1 MIFLQFIKRI
11 VWKII
16 NIFSPFENY
25 TVSYYFSRFGNNLQ
39 QIANGIIYVNIKGKN
54 LFISSHPFV
63 TNFKII
69 NRKSHSYF
77 SIFKKK
83 YRFFY
88 LDDKDFPG
96 KSIDKSIVNKEIQN
110 VFQNEIKN
118 NIPFIKDQSISEDTL
133 VIHIRSG
140 DIFSNFKSDYY
151 QNPINYYQALIKKY
165 EKILLVTSE
174 EQNNPVIKVL
184 KKYNNIKI
192 QSTSIENDFN
202 TIYNATNLATSGVG
216 TFPIAAALMSKNLK
230 NLYYSNLYLEEHLNP
245 SMISKNKI
253 KHYKFCIDES
263 YKNQYS
269 FSKDLESLLLDKS
282 IIVSTPENF

>member
-1 MIFLQFIKRI
+1 M
-11 VWKII
+11 
-16 NIFSPFENY
+16 
-25 TVSYYFSRFGNNLQ
+25 
-39 QIANGIIYVNIKGKN
+39 
-54 LFISSHPFV
+54 
-63 TNFKII
+63 
-69 NRKSHSYF
+69 
-77 SIFKKK
+77 
-83 YRFFY
+83 
-88 LDDKDFPG
+88 
-96 KSIDKSIVNKEIQN
+96 
-110 VFQNEIKN
+110 
-118 NIPFIKDQSISEDTL
+118 
-133 VIHIRSG
+133 
-140 DIFSNFKSDYY
+140 
-151 QNPINYYQALIKKY
+151 IKKY